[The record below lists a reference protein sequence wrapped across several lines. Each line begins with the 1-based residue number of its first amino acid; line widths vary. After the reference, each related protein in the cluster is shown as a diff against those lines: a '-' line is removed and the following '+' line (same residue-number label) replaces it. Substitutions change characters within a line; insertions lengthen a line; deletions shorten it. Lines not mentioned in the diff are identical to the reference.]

1 MSPYKRIKRDL
12 VQEGRIID
20 FYKDTIEIDGGK
32 ITHFDFINHRGA
44 AAMIPVDMNGNILMV
59 RQYRNA
65 IDQYT
70 LEIPAGGLNPG
81 EDGMSCAIRECEEE
95 TGYRAGEV
103 FHLLDLYT
111 TVAFSNEKI
120 EIYYTTGIIPSNQNL
135 DEDEFVT
142 AESHSLEALTEMI
155 LKGEIVDAKTIA
167 AILAY
172 KAKVGL

>member
-1 MSPYKRIKRDL
+1 MNPYKRIKRDL

-20 FYKDTIEIDGGK
+20 FYKDTIEVEGGK
-32 ITHFDFINHRGA
+32 ITHFDFINHGGA
-44 AAMIPVDMNGNILMV
+44 AAMIPVDMDGNILMV

-65 IDQYT
+65 VDQYT

-81 EDGMSCAIRECEEE
+81 EDSLTCAVRECEEE
-95 TGYRAGEV
+95 TGYLAGEV

-120 EIYYTTGIIPSNQNL
+120 GIYYTTGIIPSNQNL

-142 AESHSLEALTEMI
+142 VERHSVDELTEMI
-155 LKGEIVDAKTIA
+155 LKGEILDAKTIA

-172 KAKVGL
+172 KTKIGL